1 MSCGRE
7 GEGEGVRCK
16 LNCKSQ
22 MKKLGIFG
30 IFRFTQ
36 LRFVGININT
46 LFDIYVTQGHDI
58 RGGDEK
64 LTAIP
69 PPPSSSLVEVSHQG
83 SQSTPTSY
91 I

>member
-7 GEGEGVRCK
+7 GEGEGVRCR
-16 LNCKSQ
+16 LTCKSQ

-58 RGGDEK
+58 RGEMK
-64 LTAIP
+64 N
-69 PPPSSSLVEVSHQG
+69 
-83 SQSTPTSY
+83 
-91 I
+91 